1 MASRLI
7 ALDKNQGVRTI
18 GIGEVMRRILGK
30 AMVLVTGVDVEEVCG
45 VEQLCSG
52 WKAGIEGAVHGMR
65 ELFELKSSEGVGM
78 LLVDA
83 KNAFNS
89 VSREAALWNV

>member
-1 MASRLI
+1 MC
-7 ALDKNQGVRTI
+7 
-18 GIGEVMRRILGK
+18 RILGK
-30 AMVLVTGVDVEEVCG
+30 AMVLVTRVDVEEVCG

-52 WKAGIEGAVHGMR
+52 LKAGIEGTVRGMC

-89 VSREAALWNV
+89 VSREAVLWNVRVLWPRCS